1 MAPLSSHQAKN
12 KTANKAT
19 LPTTVRLRLR
29 GPEGADVRDHK
40 MEEGKTIGLIMGIAN
55 AILGALL
62 VWFHKPI
69 GSSGSRLG
77 KKWQLDKLIH
87 ASLYEEPNS
96 RKFILV
102 IGICL
107 IVWGVIAFFLLPAM
121 TGANP

>member
-1 MAPLSSHQAKN
+1 MERNVAYAPPL
-12 KTANKAT
+12 
-19 LPTTVRLRLR
+19 TT
-29 GPEGADVRDHK
+29 DVRDHK
-40 MEEGKTIGLIMGIAN
+40 MEEGKTIGLIMGTAN

>member
-1 MAPLSSHQAKN
+1 MKRKKQPPNQRRHPTALIAPL
-12 KTANKAT
+12 
-19 LPTTVRLRLR
+19 VRRN
-29 GPEGADVRDHK
+29 VRDHK

>member
-1 MAPLSSHQAKN
+1 MMVERNVADAPSL
-12 KTANKAT
+12 T
-19 LPTTVRLRLR
+19 P
-29 GPEGADVRDHK
+29 DVRDHK

>member
-29 GPEGADVRDHK
+29 WLEVADVRDHK